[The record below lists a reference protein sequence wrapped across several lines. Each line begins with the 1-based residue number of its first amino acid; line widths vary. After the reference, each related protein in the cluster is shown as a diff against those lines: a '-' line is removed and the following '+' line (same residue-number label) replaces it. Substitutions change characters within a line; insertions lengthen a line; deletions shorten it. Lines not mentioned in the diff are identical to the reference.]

1 MAMSDYAKAAH
12 NKADRERYYWLKEHG
27 LCTKCGQNYAE
38 AGHVTCKNCYKKQ
51 RDWVKRTDPD
61 RSKQR
66 AREQARRERLRQAG
80 LCLWCG
86 KQKAVEGRSLC
97 RQCKEKYNE
106 TQIKYNIH
114 QRTLKGDKQW
124 EP

>member
-86 KQKAVEGRSLC
+86 KQKAVEGGRYAASAKRSTTTRRSNTTFINGL
-97 RQCKEKYNE
+97 
-106 TQIKYNIH
+106 
-114 QRTLKGDKQW
+114 
-124 EP
+124 